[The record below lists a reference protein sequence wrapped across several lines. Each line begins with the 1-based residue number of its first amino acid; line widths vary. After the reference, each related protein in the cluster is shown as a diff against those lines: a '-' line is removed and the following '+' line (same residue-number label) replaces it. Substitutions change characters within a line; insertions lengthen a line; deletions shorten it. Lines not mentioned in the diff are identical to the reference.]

1 MSDNDWLFD
10 ADDMSPDDCVRLV
23 DVVNDVIIN
32 ELNRAV
38 DEEAVQDLDRESI
51 MEMMFSITGM
61 HFGDVTRFCE
71 IGEYIMLDRQTR
83 GISQEEADQ
92 WKYKR
97 EAAVAVIDAMI
108 QHAISVGAVNKED
121 MEIDPT
127 IETLEEIW
135 KLS

>member
-1 MSDNDWLFD
+1 MNDNDWLFN
-10 ADDMSPDDCVRLV
+10 ASDMSPDDCVRLV

-32 ELNRAV
+32 ELSRAA
-38 DEEAVQDLDRESI
+38 EEESILDLDRESI

-61 HFGDVTRFCE
+61 EFGDITRFCE

-92 WKYKR
+92 WKRKR
-97 EAAVAVIDAMI
+97 EAAVAVIDAMV
-108 QHAISVGAVNKED
+108 QHAISIGAVNKED
-121 MEIDPT
+121 MDVDPT
-127 IETLEEIW
+127 IEALEEIW

>member
-1 MSDNDWLFD
+1 MNDNDWLFD
-10 ADDMSPDDCVRLV
+10 ANDMSPDDCVRLV

-32 ELNRAV
+32 ELSRTVEDGSAL
-38 DEEAVQDLDRESI
+38 DLDRESI
-51 MEMMFSITGM
+51 MEMMIGITGM
-61 HFGDVTRFCE
+61 RFGDITRFCE

-97 EAAVAVIDAMI
+97 EAAVAVVDAMI
-108 QHAISVGAVNKED
+108 QHAINVGAVNKED
-121 MEIDPT
+121 MNVDPT
-127 IETLEEIW
+127 IEALEEIW